1 MLGTP
6 IGSQLPNPL
15 SAQPIPQMAHQLGP
29 NMGGVGGQI
38 PGGMPYGPPP
48 TNQFMTQKPKSRA
61 IKIVDPYTHEEL
73 KIDPVKKESA
83 DVAPPSGL
91 GTAVRGSS
99 NGLIQ
104 PRGPVGYNPSHHM
117 SPYGPFYTPVYS
129 GLPKASGFSGAS
141 LSSSPSV
148 RYSPFNPAGHSGQG
162 VTFGHSGTAQVPP
175 GPKVAPQLGAVPPL
189 GSANPG
195 PGPVEMLSTPPP
207 VAPLIPVMVGPSPVT
222 VPGIPAVIG
231 NPRAIPPPVGMNP
244 PIISNGRPPS
254 LTVPPVSP
262 PAPLTPSSV
271 LPSPNASIAFK
282 FGDVEASGSTPVAT
296 SEASSEGSSNG
307 ANGHASTGVES
318 VNASVGPQYVGV
330 VGNLT
335 SPGASGPVM
344 NRPSVTVIPPKQVT
358 GSSNAS
364 GVSPKMMTPPGT
376 GGAGTFGEKGKVE
389 AAKSSGNSN
398 SRKNNKKDR
407 QRQQQQQQ
415 QQHQQQQQQAPHPA
429 NLQVSESDKNS
440 DQLVSPGGQNSTD
453 KIHMAGSGV
462 SGSLKPGL
470 QRTQSGAHG
479 STAVYTPVKSLG
491 SKPEEAKSGNTKG
504 GSKAP
509 YQGTHGYSQ
518 GSGLI

>member
-1 MLGTP
+1 
-6 IGSQLPNPL
+6 
-15 SAQPIPQMAHQLGP
+15 
-29 NMGGVGGQI
+29 MGGVGGQI
-38 PGGMPYGPPP
+38 PGGMSVPYGPPP
-48 TNQFMTQKPKSRA
+48 PNQFMTQKPKSRA
-61 IKIVDPYTHEEL
+61 IKIVDPNTHEEL

-83 DVAPPSGL
+83 DTAPPSGL
-91 GTAVRGSS
+91 GSAVRGSS

-104 PRGPVGYNPSHHM
+104 PRAPVGYNPSHHM
-117 SPYGPFYTPVYS
+117 GPSSMYYYAPVFQQ
-129 GLPKASGFSGAS
+129 GLPKAGGFSGAP
-141 LSSSPSV
+141 LSSSPPV
-148 RYSPFNPAGHSGQG
+148 RYGPFNTGHSGQG
-162 VTFGHSGTAQVPP
+162 VTFGHSGTTPVPP

-195 PGPVEMLSTPPP
+195 PSPVEMLSTPP

-222 VPGIPAVIG
+222 VQGIPAVI

-271 LPSPNASIAFK
+271 LPSPNAPNASVAFK
-282 FGDVEASGSTPVAT
+282 FGDVEASGSTPVAS

-318 VNASVGPQYVGV
+318 VNASVGPQYV
-330 VGNLT
+330 LT

-344 NRPSVTVIPPKQVT
+344 NRPSVTVAPPKQVT

-376 GGAGTFGEKGKVE
+376 GGAGTFGEKKVE
-389 AAKSSGNSN
+389 AGKTSGNPN
-398 SRKNNKKDR
+398 SRKGSKKDR

-415 QQHQQQQQQAPHPA
+415 QQQQQPYLAS
-429 NLQVSESDKNS
+429 LQVPESERNS
-440 DQLVSPGGQNSTD
+440 DQLVSPAGQSSMDRTPS
-453 KIHMAGSGV
+453 AGSGV
-462 SGSLKPGL
+462 PGGLKLGL

-479 STAVYTPVKSLG
+479 STAVYTPVKSKSEESKVGNAKAG
-491 SKPEEAKSGNTKG
+491 SKVPH
-504 GSKAP
+504 
-509 YQGTHGYSQ
+509 QGRHGLSQ